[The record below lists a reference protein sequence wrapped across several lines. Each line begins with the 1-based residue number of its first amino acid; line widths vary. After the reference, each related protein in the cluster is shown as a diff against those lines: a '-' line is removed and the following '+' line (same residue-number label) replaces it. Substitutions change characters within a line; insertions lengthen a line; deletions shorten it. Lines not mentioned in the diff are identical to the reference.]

1 MTGSPMDKIL
11 IVDDELSIRESFSL
25 ILDGKHKI
33 VTAASGE
40 AALKHV
46 SDQKIDLV
54 YLDIRMPGIDGL
66 ETLKRMK
73 EIDPEVDIVM
83 VTAVNDVQKAGEA
96 IRRGARDYIIKPFD
110 VDAILKMTDSILL
123 RKSLLLR
130 VRKTAPVIIGRNE
143 KIESVIKIAKAA
155 APKNSRVLILG
166 EAGTEKEAVAEFIHS
181 TGPRADL
188 SFRSISLSGKMS
200 PAEIESRLFGSG
212 TGSTTADLERSPGL
226 LDEVRG
232 GTLFIDHVEY
242 LPPKPITTESRLIA
256 GSSLAGLAEQSKEIF
271 DSFSETLITLPPLR
285 ERLSDLPLLI
295 EYFLEKF
302 NEKHGKEVSEF
313 SPEAEE
319 IFSNYNWPGNIKELE
334 NILERLVITTSS
346 RQITASNLPVDLLLK
361 SSGAPGG
368 EYLSQFEKSYIQKIV
383 DEAGGEKEKAAAIL
397 GIKPLILESKLSAS
411 S

>member
-25 ILDGKHKI
+25 ILEGKHGI

-46 SDQKIDLV
+46 ADQKIDLV

-66 ETLKRMK
+66 ETLKRLK
-73 EIDPEVDIVM
+73 EIDPFVDVVM

-96 IRRGARDYIIKPFD
+96 IRQGARDYIIKPFD

-123 RKSLLLR
+123 RKSLLLKIN
-130 VRKTAPVIIGRNE
+130 KTAPAIIGRNE
-143 KIESVIKIAKAA
+143 KIESVIKTAKAA

-166 EAGTEKEAVAEFIHS
+166 EAGTEKEVLAEFIHS
-181 TGPRADL
+181 ISPRADL
-188 SFRSISLSGKMS
+188 PFRSISLSGKMP
-200 PAEIESRLFGSG
+200 PAKIESRLFGSG
-212 TGSTTADLERSPGL
+212 TGSTTADLKRSPGL

-242 LPPKPITTESRLIA
+242 LPPKPIVSESRLIA
-256 GSSLAGLAEQSKEIF
+256 GSSLAGLAEKSKEIF

-285 ERLSDLPLLI
+285 ERISDLPLLI
-295 EYFLEKF
+295 EHYLEKF
-302 NEKHGKEVSEF
+302 NERHGKEVAEL

-319 IFSNYNWPGNIKELE
+319 IFSNYDWPGNVKELE
-334 NILERLVITTSS
+334 NMLERLVITTAS
-346 RQITASNLPVDLLLK
+346 RQITASELPVDLLLK

-368 EYLSQFEKSYIQKIV
+368 EYLSQFEKSYIRKIV
-383 DEAGGEKEKAAAIL
+383 DEAGGDKEKAAAIL
-397 GIKPLILESKLSAS
+397 GINPLFLESKLPAS

>member
-1 MTGSPMDKIL
+1 MDKIL
-11 IVDDELSIRESFSL
+11 IVDDEMSIRESFSL

-66 ETLKRMK
+66 ETLKRIK
-73 EIDPEVDIVM
+73 EIDPAVDVVM

-123 RKSLLLR
+123 RKSQLIR
-130 VRKTAPVIIGRNE
+130 GSAIQKEVHKTAPAIIGRND
-143 KIESVIKIAKAA
+143 KIESIIKTAKAV

-181 TGPRADL
+181 ISPRADL
-188 SFRSISLSGKMS
+188 PLRSISLSGKMS
-200 PAEIESRLFGSG
+200 PAGIESRLFGSG
-212 TGSTTADLERSPGL
+212 TGSTTADLERRPGL
-226 LDEVRG
+226 LEEVRG
-232 GTLFIDHVEY
+232 GTLFINHVEY
-242 LPPKPITTESRLIA
+242 LPPKPIATESRLIA
-256 GSSLAGLAEQSKEIF
+256 GSSLADLAESSKEVF
-271 DSFSETLITLPPLR
+271 DLFSETLITLPPLR

-302 NEKHGKEVSEF
+302 NEKHGKEVAEL

-319 IFSNYNWPGNIKELE
+319 LFSNYGWPGNTKELE
-334 NILERLVITTSS
+334 CVLERLVINASS
-346 RQITASNLPVDLLLK
+346 QQITASDLPVDLLLK

-368 EYLSQFEKSYIQKIV
+368 EYLSQFEKSYIRKIV
-383 DEAGGEKEKAAAIL
+383 DEAGGDKEKAAAIL
-397 GIKPLILESKLSAS
+397 QINPILIEGKL
-411 S
+411 